1 MKVGSEELENW
12 LATQLDPR
20 IHFQI
25 EEFEYSGQPVVIFEI
40 QSALNRPV
48 GFRGVEYIRVGTYR
62 KPLKEHP
69 EKERLL
75 WAQGLATTFER
86 EVAAVDL
93 SGEEVL
99 SLLDHSA
106 FSEMNRQ
113 PLPDTK
119 AGLLDHLSKE
129 KLITRARGDE
139 RWDITNLG
147 AVLFAKALGKFEG
160 LARKAVRVIVYK
172 GKDRIHTLREWVEGR
187 GYAAGFESL
196 VNYIDGQLPRSE
208 EIPGALRTET
218 RMYPELAIREL
229 VANAIIHQDLSM
241 TGVSPL
247 VEIFTDR
254 VEITNPGTPLINTLR
269 FIDEPPQSRNE
280 ALAALM
286 RRLHICEERGSGI
299 DKVIFAVEA
308 ARLPAPEFLVTAIHT
323 KVILYGPRRLAE
335 MHREDRMRACYQH
348 ACLLWVSGRR
358 MTNASLRNRLGIA
371 DQNYSM
377 ASRVISET
385 IQHAL
390 IKPSDPGSLSRKH
403 ASYVPFWA

>member
-1 MKVGSEELENW
+1 VWGIEDQTFQVLGTSFQPRRMKVGSEELENW

-75 WAQGLATTFER
+75 WARGLATTFER

-172 GKDRIHTLREWVEGR
+172 GKDRIHTLRDMGRREGLR
-187 GYAAGFESL
+187 GG
-196 VNYIDGQLPRSE
+196 
-208 EIPGALRTET
+208 
-218 RMYPELAIREL
+218 IREPRQL
-229 VANAIIHQDLSM
+229 HRRPTPAQRRDPWRPPHRDPD
-241 TGVSPL
+241 VS
-247 VEIFTDR
+247 
-254 VEITNPGTPLINTLR
+254 
-269 FIDEPPQSRNE
+269 
-280 ALAALM
+280 
-286 RRLHICEERGSGI
+286 
-299 DKVIFAVEA
+299 
-308 ARLPAPEFLVTAIHT
+308 
-323 KVILYGPRRLAE
+323 
-335 MHREDRMRACYQH
+335 
-348 ACLLWVSGRR
+348 
-358 MTNASLRNRLGIA
+358 
-371 DQNYSM
+371 
-377 ASRVISET
+377 
-385 IQHAL
+385 
-390 IKPSDPGSLSRKH
+390 
-403 ASYVPFWA
+403 